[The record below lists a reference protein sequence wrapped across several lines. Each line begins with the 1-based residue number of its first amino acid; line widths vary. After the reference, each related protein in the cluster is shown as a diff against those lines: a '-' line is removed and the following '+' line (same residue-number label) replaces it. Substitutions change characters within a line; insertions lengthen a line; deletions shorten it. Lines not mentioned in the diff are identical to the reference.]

1 MADGKRIETL
11 RIGMIGSGFI
21 AKFHLQGLIGVR
33 NVVLAGVYSP
43 TAAHRE
49 ALARQAD
56 AMDLGPCK
64 PFDSLAAMATSGA
77 VDALWILAP
86 NYARLEIMRE
96 INQLQKSGP
105 RPPGGRRLRE
115 AAGAHGGGG
124 ARDAAAGRGRR
135 PQPRL
140 SGEPAVLDR
149 RAARQGDHLAARRAQ
164 QRPALPGARRRGA

>member
-33 NVVLAGVYSP
+33 NVVVAGVYSP

-56 AMDLGPCK
+56 AMDLGPCG

-86 NYARLEIMRE
+86 NFARLETMRE
-96 INQLQKSGP
+96 I
-105 RPPGGRRLRE
+105 
-115 AAGAHGGGG
+115 H
-124 ARDAAAGRGRR
+124 ARH
-135 PQPRL
+135 
-140 SGEPAVLDR
+140 PADR
-149 RAARQGDHLAARRAQ
+149 RDTARRALSG
-164 QRPALPGARRRGA
+164 RRSVRNLLP